1 VTSNTG
7 DIPGRTKHQGLL
19 ITFEGP
25 EGSGKTTL
33 INAVAAYLA
42 AKGEDPM
49 ILREPGGTDI
59 GERIRNILLDTA
71 SEEMCPETELLLMVA
86 SRAQLVRQKIEIG
99 LQAGMIILCDRFA
112 DASVAYQGFGRGL
125 GEKQVHALNKLALG
139 NVEPDL
145 TFLCLLPPEEG
156 QKRLQHESTDRLDR
170 ETAKF
175 HQRVYEGYQAM
186 AVSGILR
193 FKVIDATDSPEEML
207 DKVLGHLK
215 RLDHGLLKYL

>member
-1 VTSNTG
+1 VTSSAGENS
-7 DIPGRTKHQGLL
+7 PRAEHHGLL
-19 ITFEGP
+19 VTFEGP

-33 INAVAAYLA
+33 INAIAAYLA
-42 AKGEDPM
+42 EKGEDPM
-49 ILREPGGTDI
+49 IIREPGGTEI

-71 SEEMCPETELLLMVA
+71 SEGMYAETELLLMVA
-86 SRAQLVRQKIEIG
+86 SRAQLVREKIEIG

-125 GEKQVHALNKLALG
+125 GEKQVQSLNSLALG

-156 QKRLQHESTDRLDR
+156 QKRLNRETTDRLDR
-170 ETAKF
+170 ETIEF
-175 HQRVYEGYQAM
+175 HQRVYEGYQSM

-193 FKVIDATDSPEEML
+193 FKVIDATDTPEGML
-207 DKVLGHLK
+207 EKALGHLK

>member
-1 VTSNTG
+1 MTPTSG
-7 DIPGRTKHQGLL
+7 DLPGSTNHRGLL

-33 INAVAAYLA
+33 INAIAGHLA
-42 AKGEDPM
+42 EKGEDPM

-59 GERIRNILLDTA
+59 GEQIRNILLDTA
-71 SEEMCPETELLLMVA
+71 SEGMFAETELLLMVA
-86 SRAQLVRQKIEIG
+86 SRAQLVREKIEIG

-139 NVEPDL
+139 NIEPDL
-145 TFLCLLPPEEG
+145 TFLCLLPPEKG
-156 QKRLQHESTDRLDR
+156 QKRLHRETTDRLDR
-170 ETAKF
+170 ETAEF

-193 FKVIDATDSPEEML
+193 FKVIDAADSPEDML
-207 DKVLGHLK
+207 NKVLGHLK

>member
-1 VTSNTG
+1 MTPTTG
-7 DIPGRTKHQGLL
+7 DFPGGAEYKGLL

-33 INAVAAYLA
+33 INAIAAHLA
-42 AKGEDPM
+42 EKGEDPM

-71 SEEMCPETELLLMVA
+71 SEGMCAETELLLMVA
-86 SRAQLVRQKIEIG
+86 SRAQLVREKIEIG

-139 NVEPDL
+139 DIEPDL

-156 QKRLQHESTDRLDR
+156 QKRLHRETTDRLDR
-170 ETAKF
+170 ETSEF

-193 FKVIDATDSPEEML
+193 FKVIDATESPGQML
-207 DKVLGHLK
+207 SKTLGHLK

>member
-1 VTSNTG
+1 MSPAAG
-7 DIPGRTKHQGLL
+7 EFSGRTEHKGLL

-33 INAVAAYLA
+33 IDSIAEFLS

-71 SEEMCPETELLLMVA
+71 SEGMCAETELLLMVA
-86 SRAQLVRQKIEIG
+86 SRAQLVREKIAIG
-99 LQAGMIILCDRFA
+99 LEAGMIILRDRFA
-112 DASVAYQGFGRGL
+112 DASVAYQGYGRGL
-125 GEKQVHALNKLALG
+125 GEKQVQALNKVALN

-156 QKRLQHESTDRLDR
+156 QKRLHRETTDRLDR

-186 AVSGILR
+186 AVSGVLR
-193 FKVIDATDSPEEML
+193 FKVIDATESPEEML
-207 DKVLGHLK
+207 DKALGHLK

>member
-7 DIPGRTKHQGLL
+7 DIPGHAISQGLL

-33 INAVAAYLA
+33 INAVAAYLT

-139 NVEPDL
+139 NVEPHL

-156 QKRLQHESTDRLDR
+156 QKRLHRESTDRLDR
-170 ETAKF
+170 ETAEF

>member
-7 DIPGRTKHQGLL
+7 DIPGRVKHQGLL

-33 INAVAAYLA
+33 INAVAGYLA

-145 TFLCLLPPEEG
+145 TFLCLLPPEDG
-156 QKRLQHESTDRLDR
+156 QKRLHHESTDRLDR
-170 ETAKF
+170 ESAEF

>member
-1 VTSNTG
+1 MTASAG
-7 DIPGRTKHQGLL
+7 EHSGHADHLGLL

-33 INAVAAYLA
+33 INAIAAHLA
-42 AKGEDPM
+42 AKGEDPL
-49 ILREPGGTDI
+49 ILREPGGTAI

-71 SEEMCPETELLLMVA
+71 SEGMCAETELLLMVA
-86 SRAQLVRQKIEIG
+86 SRAQLVREKIEFG

-125 GEKQVHALNKLALG
+125 GEKQVQALNKLALG

-156 QKRLQHESTDRLDR
+156 QKRLHRETTDRLDR
-170 ETAKF
+170 ETAEF
-175 HQRVYEGYQAM
+175 HQRVYEGYQSM

-193 FKVIDATDSPEEML
+193 FKVIDATETPEEML
-207 DKVLGHLK
+207 NKALGHLK

>member
-1 VTSNTG
+1 MTPLTG
-7 DIPGRTKHQGLL
+7 DLLGRTDHLGLL

-33 INAVAAYLA
+33 INAIAAHLA
-42 AKGEDPM
+42 EKGEDPM

-59 GERIRNILLDTA
+59 GERIRNILLDMA
-71 SEEMCPETELLLMVA
+71 SEGMCPETELLLMVA
-86 SRAQLVRQKIEIG
+86 SRAQLVREKIEIG
-99 LQAGMIILCDRFA
+99 LEAGMIILCDRFA

-139 NVEPDL
+139 KIEPDL

-156 QKRLQHESTDRLDR
+156 QKRLHSEATDRLDR
-170 ETAKF
+170 ESAEF

-193 FKVIDATDSPEEML
+193 FKVIDATDTPEEML
-207 DKVLGHLK
+207 NKALGHLK